1 MIVNVWEGLGGKSEG
16 HTLKRGEC
24 GTPVTPHF
32 FSFYIFQSLYKIEG
46 RGKAHTKPLNVLV
59 LRRTHSPQVL
69 LSVLLAVS
77 SLHHK
82 GLEQG
87 YDTVSKSTTHRL
99 DIRKCGSL

>member
-1 MIVNVWEGLGGKSEG
+1 MIVNVWEGLGGKSEE

-24 GTPVTPHF
+24 GNPCDP
-32 FSFYIFQSLYKIEG
+32 SLLFYIFQSLYKIEG
-46 RGKAHTKPLNVLV
+46 RESSHKTIECFV

-69 LSVLLAVS
+69 LSLYLAVS

-82 GLEQG
+82 GLERG
-87 YDTVSKSTTHRL
+87 YDTVSKSTTYRL